1 VAGTGARPVTGV
13 GPGALAD
20 LRGVVDE
27 LAVCG
32 IETRVETEV
41 LGFDFSDL
49 TAAWEVLAG
58 VTAVGLPG
66 HPGASSRS
74 VARPAGPRRRSTG
87 PVTAVGGPGPVL
99 PP

>member
-49 TAAWEVLAG
+49 TAAWEGLAG

-66 HPGASSRS
+66 PWRQLEVGGEDLR
-74 VARPAGPRRRSTG
+74 GPRRRSTG

>member
-1 VAGTGARPVTGV
+1 MFQQTPGRFAPPPPVTGV

-20 LRGVVDE
+20 LRGLVDE

-41 LGFDFSDL
+41 LGFHFSDL

-74 VARPAGPRRRSTG
+74 VARTCGG
-87 PVTAVGGPGPVL
+87 PVGA
-99 PP
+99 PPAP